1 MHLDAKGAQPRGSG
15 YKLEGNWS
23 LRELVD
29 ACRRKSTR
37 LIGDDGIHSTLSR
50 ATKKNRARRDPFTEQ
65 RAMAQSDIRE
75 YEARAVSTDLFGR
88 VLCSARNHHFVVDG
102 PVQNGCPGE
111 EITPAEIFLA
121 GVASCGVELVQV
133 LAKSAGIG
141 LKAIAVRIQGQMD
154 RSKPVRPDVT
164 LFNSVHLEFQMK
176 GINDH
181 EAKQLVET
189 FKGR

>member
-1 MHLDAKGAQPRGSG
+1 
-15 YKLEGNWS
+15 
-23 LRELVD
+23 
-29 ACRRKSTR
+29 
-37 LIGDDGIHSTLSR
+37 
-50 ATKKNRARRDPFTEQ
+50 
-65 RAMAQSDIRE
+65 MAQSDIRE
-75 YEARAVSTDLFGR
+75 YEARAASTDVFGR

-141 LKAIAVRIQGQMD
+141 LKAIAVRIRGQMD